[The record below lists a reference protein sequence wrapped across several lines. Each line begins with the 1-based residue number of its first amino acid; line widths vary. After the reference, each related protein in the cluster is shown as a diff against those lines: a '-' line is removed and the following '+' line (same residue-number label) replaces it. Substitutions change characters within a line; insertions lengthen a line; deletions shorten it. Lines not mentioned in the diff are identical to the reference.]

1 MSRYTGPV
9 CRLCRRETAASKTGE
24 KIKLFLK
31 GDRCLSKKCA
41 VERRGTAPG
50 QKTQGKP
57 SRQKIS
63 EYGRQL
69 REKQKMR
76 RYYGVIETQFEN
88 YFREAARVPGQ
99 TGKTFLQLLERRLDN
114 VVYRLESRDEPRAGA
129 PAGHAPPLPRQRP
142 DRQHSVVHRQAG
154 RRDHD
159 RRALRSRPRCF
170 KSNCRGARRT
180 DAHPEWL
187 EFTTTRTLGQGRRAA
202 RAASRSIRPSTNN
215 SSSSTTRAKL
225 TTKPPLGVRSSRR
238 SGGSADNV
246 SGNKG

>member
-1 MSRYTGPV
+1 MSRYTAPV

-76 RYYGVIETQFEN
+76 RYYGVHETQFEN

-99 TGKTFLQLLERRLDN
+99 TGKTFLQLLERRFDN
-114 VVYRLESRDEPRAGA
+114 VIYRMNLASSRAQARQLVTHRHFRVNGRIVNIPSYLMRAGDVVTI
-129 PAGHAPPLPRQRP
+129 GERSSKSPLIQSNLEYVKNRNHP
-142 DRQHSVVHRQAG
+142 D
-154 RRDHD
+154 
-159 RRALRSRPRCF
+159 
-170 KSNCRGARRT
+170 
-180 DAHPEWL
+180 WL
-187 EFTTTRTLGQGRRAA
+187 EWNDQENSIKIAA
-202 RAASRSIRPSTNN
+202 LPSREQIDTPVDEQ
-215 SSSSTTRAKL
+215 L
-225 TTKPPLGVRSSRR
+225 IVEYYSR
-238 SGGSADNV
+238 
-246 SGNKG
+246 

>member
-1 MSRYTGPV
+1 MARYTGPV
-9 CRLCRRETAASKTGE
+9 CRLCRRETATIKTGE

-76 RYYGVIETQFEN
+76 RYYGVLETQFEN

-114 VVYRLESRDEPRAGA
+114 VVYRMNLAMSRAQA
-129 PAGHAPPLPRQRP
+129 RQLVTHRHFRVNGRICNIPSFQVKPGDVITLGDRSKSSTVFQANADYARNRP
-142 DRQHSVVHRQAG
+142 
-154 RRDHD
+154 
-159 RRALRSRPRCF
+159 
-170 KSNCRGARRT
+170 
-180 DAHPEWL
+180 HPEWL
-187 EFTTTRTLGQGRRAA
+187 ALDDAELAIKVTGLP
-202 RAASRSIRPSTNN
+202 SREQIDTPVDEQ
-215 SSSSTTRAKL
+215 L
-225 TTKPPLGVRSSRR
+225 IVEYYSR
-238 SGGSADNV
+238 
-246 SGNKG
+246 

>member
-9 CRLCRRETAASKTGE
+9 CRLCRRETATSKTGE

-76 RYYGVIETQFEN
+76 RYYGVLETQFEN
-88 YFREAARVPGQ
+88 YFREAARYPGQ

-114 VVYRLESRDEPRAGA
+114 VVYRTNLATSRAQA
-129 PAGHAPPLPRQRP
+129 RQLVTHRHFRVNGRIVNVP
-142 DRQHSVVHRQAG
+142 SYLVKPGDIVTLGDRSKQSTVFQSNAEY
-154 RRDHD
+154 
-159 RRALRSRPRCF
+159 ARSRP
-170 KSNCRGARRT
+170 
-180 DAHPEWL
+180 HPEWI
-187 EFTTTRTLGQGRRAA
+187 EFDDQDLKITVSALP
-202 RAASRSIRPSTNN
+202 SREQIDTPVDEQ
-215 SSSSTTRAKL
+215 L
-225 TTKPPLGVRSSRR
+225 IVEYYSR
-238 SGGSADNV
+238 
-246 SGNKG
+246 

>member
-9 CRLCRRETAASKTGE
+9 CRLCRRETATSKTGE

-31 GDRCLSKKCA
+31 GDRCLTKKCA

-76 RYYGVIETQFEN
+76 RYYGVVETQFEN

-114 VVYRLESRDEPRAGA
+114 VVYRLNLASSRAQARQLVTHRHFRVNGRIVNIPSFIVKAGDVLTI
-129 PAGHAPPLPRQRP
+129 GERSQKSPLVQ
-142 DRQHSVVHRQAG
+142 SGIELA
-154 RRDHD
+154 
-159 RRALRSRPRCF
+159 
-170 KSNCRGARRT
+170 KARR
-180 DAHPEWL
+180 HPEWL
-187 EFTTTRTLGQGRRAA
+187 DFNEQDLTGKVLALP
-202 RAASRSIRPSTNN
+202 SREQIDTPVDEQ
-215 SSSSTTRAKL
+215 L
-225 TTKPPLGVRSSRR
+225 IVEYYSR
-238 SGGSADNV
+238 
-246 SGNKG
+246 

>member
-9 CRLCRRETAASKTGE
+9 CRLCRRETATSKTGE

-31 GDRCLSKKCA
+31 GERCLSKKCA

-114 VVYRLESRDEPRAGA
+114 VVYRMNLAASRAQARQLVTPRHFRVNGRLVNIPSFLLKAGDVITIGERSLKSPLLQSNLEI
-129 PAGHAPPLPRQRP
+129 LTN
-142 DRQHSVVHRQAG
+142 
-154 RRDHD
+154 
-159 RRALRSRPRCF
+159 RS
-170 KSNCRGARRT
+170 
-180 DAHPEWL
+180 HPEWL
-187 EFTTTRTLGQGRRAA
+187 EWNDQDHAIKVATLP
-202 RAASRSIRPSTNN
+202 SREQIDTPVDEQ
-215 SSSSTTRAKL
+215 L
-225 TTKPPLGVRSSRR
+225 IVEYYSR
-238 SGGSADNV
+238 
-246 SGNKG
+246 

>member
-9 CRLCRRETAASKTGE
+9 CRLCRRETATSKTGE

-76 RYYGVIETQFEN
+76 RYYGVVEGQFEN

-114 VVYRLESRDEPRAGA
+114 VIYRLNLATSRAQARQLVTHRHFRVNGRTVNVPSYVVKAGDKIEIGERSKKSPLIQSNLEVA
-129 PAGHAPPLPRQRP
+129 RTRPA
-142 DRQHSVVHRQAG
+142 
-154 RRDHD
+154 
-159 RRALRSRPRCF
+159 
-170 KSNCRGARRT
+170 
-180 DAHPEWL
+180 PEWL
-187 EFTTTRTLGQGRRAA
+187 EWNDEDLSAKIAA
-202 RAASRSIRPSTNN
+202 LPSREQIDTPVDEQ
-215 SSSSTTRAKL
+215 L
-225 TTKPPLGVRSSRR
+225 IVEYYSR
-238 SGGSADNV
+238 
-246 SGNKG
+246 

>member
-9 CRLCRRETAASKTGE
+9 CRLCRRETATSKTGE

-31 GDRCLSKKCA
+31 GDRCLTKKCA

-76 RYYGVIETQFEN
+76 RYYGVVEAQFEN

-114 VVYRLESRDEPRAGA
+114 VVYRLNLASSRAQARQMVTHRHFRVNGRIVNVPSFIVKAGDVLSI
-129 PAGHAPPLPRQRP
+129 GERSQKSPLVQTG
-142 DRQHSVVHRQAG
+142 VELAKN
-154 RRDHD
+154 RR
-159 RRALRSRPRCF
+159 
-170 KSNCRGARRT
+170 
-180 DAHPEWL
+180 HPEWL
-187 EFTTTRTLGQGRRAA
+187 DFNEQELTAKVVALP
-202 RAASRSIRPSTNN
+202 SREQIDTPVDEQ
-215 SSSSTTRAKL
+215 L
-225 TTKPPLGVRSSRR
+225 IVEYYSR
-238 SGGSADNV
+238 
-246 SGNKG
+246 

>member
-9 CRLCRRETAASKTGE
+9 CRLCRRETATSKTGE

-76 RYYGVIETQFEN
+76 RYYGVIEDQFKN

-114 VVYRLESRDEPRAGA
+114 VVYRLNLATSRAQARQLVTHRHFRVNGRTVNIPSYIVKAGDTIEI
-129 PAGHAPPLPRQRP
+129 GERSKKSPLLQ
-142 DRQHSVVHRQAG
+142 SNLEVAKN
-154 RRDHD
+154 
-159 RRALRSRPRCF
+159 RRA
-170 KSNCRGARRT
+170 
-180 DAHPEWL
+180 PEWL
-187 EFTTTRTLGQGRRAA
+187 DFNEEDLTAKVTALP
-202 RAASRSIRPSTNN
+202 SREQIDTPVDEQ
-215 SSSSTTRAKL
+215 L
-225 TTKPPLGVRSSRR
+225 IVEYYSR
-238 SGGSADNV
+238 
-246 SGNKG
+246 